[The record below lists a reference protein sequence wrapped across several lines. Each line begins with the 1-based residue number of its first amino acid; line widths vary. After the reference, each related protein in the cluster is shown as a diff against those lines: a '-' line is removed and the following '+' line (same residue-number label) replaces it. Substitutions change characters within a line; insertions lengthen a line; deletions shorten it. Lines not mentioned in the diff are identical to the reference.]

1 MHAAPWSYV
10 TDGGLETDLIFHRG
24 VDLPEFAAYP
34 LVRTDEGRAL
44 LRAYYSEYAQIAE
57 RAGRGLRLETPTWRA
72 NPDWGARIG
81 DDRGE
86 VASANRAAVELLRE
100 LAEQW
105 ADRVPIVV
113 SGNIGP
119 RGDGYVAG
127 DVPDPSEAAAY
138 HSHQL
143 DALASAGADEAA
155 VLTLTSAGEAI
166 GVVQAADAVGLPVM
180 VAFTV
185 ETDGRL
191 PDGTPL
197 ADAVQQVDATAPP
210 ASFMVN
216 CAHPDH
222 VLPAFGVDGGWADRI
237 RGLRVNASRLTH
249 AELDEAE
256 SLDEGDLDDLV
267 PSHRALEDRLP
278 GLEIVGGCCGTDAR
292 HVAALWGI

>member
-1 MHAAPWSYV
+1 MAAQWRYV
-10 TDGGLETDLIFHRG
+10 TDGGLETDLIFHHG

-34 LVRTDEGRAL
+34 LVRTEEGRAL
-44 LRAYYSEYAQIAE
+44 LRSYYDDYAQIAA

-72 NPDWGARIG
+72 NTDWGQRIG
-81 DDRGE
+81 DDRGDL
-86 VASANRAAVELLRE
+86 AGANQAAVELVLE
-100 LAEQW
+100 VADVW
-105 ADRVPIVV
+105 ADQVSDVVV

-127 DVPDPSEAAAY
+127 DVPTPDEAAAY
-138 HSHQL
+138 HAPQL
-143 DALASAGADEAA
+143 EALAAAGAHEAA
-155 VLTLTSAGEAI
+155 VLTMTSPGEAI

-197 ADAVQQVDATAPP
+197 VEAVAQVDAAAPP
-210 ASFMVN
+210 KSFMVN
-216 CAHPDH
+216 CAHPSH
-222 VLPAFGVDGGWADRI
+222 VLPAFGSDGGWTTRI

-256 SLDEGDLDDLV
+256 TLDEGDLEDLL
-267 PSHRALEDRLP
+267 PAHRTLEEQLPALEV
-278 GLEIVGGCCGTDAR
+278 VGGCCGTDSR
-292 HVAALWGI
+292 HVAAFWGV